1 MRVVVFGVRKYP
13 HKYPQKEPATPGS
26 LWNSYGQNPAPYP
39 LEKVSLFLPRK
50 NVIEGAVSGPWV
62 CGDFTRPGAWLQNIR
77 IRKGMRI
84 LRKTPVGPV
93 FLGGRWLCPFA
104 DFCGE
109 LRKKS
114 QARSCP
120 QFSANLPQALRPVI
134 VGFPQFPQFPQ
145 GVGFQFS

>member
-84 LRKTPVGPV
+84 LRICGKLPWAQCFWGVAGFV
-93 FLGGRWLCPFA
+93 RLRIFA
-104 DFCGE
+104 ESCGKNP
-109 LRKKS
+109 RP
-114 QARSCP
+114 AVVRS
-120 QFSANLPQALRPVI
+120 
-134 VGFPQFPQFPQ
+134 FPQTFRKLSGP
-145 GVGFQFS
+145 